1 MPQQPRLLL
10 IVLLIGVILTAG
22 CSSILNEKNSGTN
35 TSQTSVQPAASWQV
49 TIHQPYAQ
57 SDYIKT
63 DTDIYNIG
71 EVIEFTV
78 TNDGSRSLNCA
89 GNPPS
94 FSVKFQAVNGVWA
107 TRMGTEKPN
116 ETVKSTLAPGNS
128 TQVYRFVTTGW
139 DPDRYRIVSDCGVVR
154 EFILRPVPALGT
166 MPEDFSAE
174 TPAGT
179 GTGAANSSAG
189 NPLAAPHN
197 TPAAPR
203 SPVMLQSPPRCTVP
217 DPSPPDQS
225 RSYCH

>member
-1 MPQQPRLLL
+1 MTSVTLLRTIGILL
-10 IVLLIGVILTAG
+10 ILAFTIVITAG
-22 CSSILNEKNSGTN
+22 CSSILNEKNNVTN
-35 TSQTSVQPAASWQV
+35 TSQTSGQPHASWQV
-49 TIHQPYAQ
+49 TIHQPNAQ

-78 TNDGSRSLNCA
+78 TNDGADSLNCA

-94 FSVKFQAVNGVWA
+94 FSVKFQAVNSIWA

-116 ETVKSTLAPGNS
+116 ETVKSTLGPGTS

-139 DPDRYRIVSDCGVVR
+139 DPGRYRIVSDCGVVR
-154 EFILRPVPALGT
+154 EFILRPVPALVS
-166 MPEDFSAE
+166 MPEDFSTA

-189 NPLAAPHN
+189 NPPAASPHD
-197 TPAAPR
+197 TSAAPR
-203 SPVMLQSPPRCTVP
+203 QPVIAPIPTTM
-217 DPSPPDQS
+217 S
-225 RSYCH
+225 RT